1 MLELIIWR
9 SFTGLFAG
17 SLILVQAYDFTI
29 NLNDSVV
36 ADVTETS
43 NRNTWLSRL
52 DGIVSTAFI
61 VGPAIGAVLLKI
73 NSRFPL

>member
-43 NRNTWLSRL
+43 DRNIWLARME
-52 DGIVSTAFI
+52 GFI
-61 VGPAIGAVLLKI
+61 CGANIIGPALGAIFLKV